1 MKKILLIVFSL
12 TFALNYINA
21 QVGSTCTLADVVSA
35 VPYFAT
41 GLTTNGT
48 TYGSLPCSG
57 TGFQNYM
64 SGNDYVFSFI
74 PTSTGNYNIAL
85 ANTGYA
91 VGLFVTDLCPDDPS
105 VQCVAYNVSP
115 TGNPTLNTVLNSGT
129 PYYIVVSSNSITT
142 TTTNFDISIQSCT
155 TAPTSSFTYSDT
167 LLNVTFTNTS
177 TDAVSYLWYFGDEAI
192 ILPPPFGGDTS
203 VSPIHTYASYG
214 TYNVT
219 LITYNACG
227 ATDTLVLPIT
237 LVCPGTYPVANFSY
251 LANGLTVDF
260 TNNSTDVTTFAWFFG
275 DSDIFPFMPGDTVT
289 QNPSHTYLIDGTYT
303 ANLIV
308 YNECGSDTFALQIT
322 VVGTSILNN
331 QANNFSVNC
340 FPNPT
345 SKYLTINI
353 DNLNNET
360 AVISLINSFGKE
372 IISFKSNKENSIFNL
387 ENFSKGVYTFRV
399 QTNTRQS
406 NKIIIIK

>member
-1 MKKILLIVFSL
+1 MRRIILIICLL
-12 TFALNYINA
+12 TFVFNYVNA
-21 QVGSTCTLADVVSA
+21 QVGSTCAQADVVSA

-64 SGNDYVFSFI
+64 SGNDYVFSFT

-85 ANTGYA
+85 ANTSIA

-105 VQCVAYNVSP
+105 VQCIAFNTSL
-115 TGNPTLNTVLNSGT
+115 TGNPTLNIVLNSGT
-129 PYYIVVSSNSITT
+129 PYYIIVSSNSIAT
-142 TTTNFDISIQSCT
+142 TTTNFDISIQLCT
-155 TAPTSSFTYSDT
+155 SAPTSSFTMSQN
-167 LLNVTFTNTS
+167 LLGVTFTNTS

-192 ILPPPFGGDTS
+192 ILPPPFGGDAS
-203 VSPIHTYASYG
+203 VSPTHTYTAYG
-214 TYNVT
+214 SYNVT
-219 LITYNACG
+219 LISYNACG
-227 ATDTLVLPIT
+227 ATDTIVIPII
-237 LVCPGTYPVANFSY
+237 LVCSGTYPVANFSF

-275 DSDIFPFMPGDTVT
+275 DSDFFPIMPGDTVT

-308 YNECGSDTFALQIT
+308 YNECGSDTFTVQIT

-331 QANNFSVNC
+331 QANNLSVNC
-340 FPNPT
+340 YPNPA

-360 AVISLINSFGKE
+360 AVISLISSLGKE
-372 IISFKSNKENSIFNL
+372 VVSFKSDKENFTFNL
-387 ENFSKGVYTFRV
+387 ENISKGIYTIRV
-399 QTNTRQS
+399 QTETKQS
-406 NKIIIIK
+406 NKIIVIK